1 MKFTKSDIWS
11 GIKGTLIAFGIS
23 TAIKH
28 DSFIAMWQLA
38 PVFTSFFLPSLVLGS
53 MYILARQA
61 RRHRIED
68 SGMVLEVDIMKEL
81 EWDEYYPDENGT
93 VTLPNGE
100 KLYNITKS
108 VKIPKGLKF

>member
-1 MKFTKSDIWS
+1 MKFTKSDIR
-11 GIKGTLIAFGIS
+11 KAALRTLLLFAIT
-23 TAIKH
+23 TAIKL
-28 DSFIAMWQLA
+28 DPFIAMWQQA

-68 SGMVLEVDIMKEL
+68 SGMVLEVDIMKGL

-100 KLYNITKS
+100 KLYNRTKS
-108 VKIPKGLKF
+108 VMIPKGLKF